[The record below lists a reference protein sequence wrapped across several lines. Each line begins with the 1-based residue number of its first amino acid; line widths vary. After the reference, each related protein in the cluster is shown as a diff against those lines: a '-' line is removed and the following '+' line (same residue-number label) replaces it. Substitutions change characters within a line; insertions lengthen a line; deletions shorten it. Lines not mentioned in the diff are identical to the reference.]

1 MKDSEVT
8 WYGQRCVLLGISQ
21 PGTTLSALCFVHE
34 DLGDE
39 AKKRTAAK
47 ANIADVFEARILDQL
62 AEYQCHFMC
71 VGLYRDSKLVGF
83 WDVPQVWLEG
93 RPLLTAAE
101 TREPAFQALM
111 AAADTRAAANPVIP
125 VIDTFGQI
133 GIDFAAETVAGA
145 LAEVA
150 TPKPVEAAAVVD
162 DEADPDEEI
171 TEAELAAAANEM
183 LPAVTSDEP
192 LPDITN
198 HIDLEETGLEPIGA
212 ATTKNT
218 PENAELIF
226 IPNITI
232 E

>member
-1 MKDSEVT
+1 M
-8 WYGQRCVLLGISQ
+8 
-21 PGTTLSALCFVHE
+21 
-34 DLGDE
+34 
-39 AKKRTAAK
+39 
-47 ANIADVFEARILDQL
+47 
-62 AEYQCHFMC
+62 
-71 VGLYRDSKLVGF
+71 
-83 WDVPQVWLEG
+83 
-93 RPLLTAAE
+93 
-101 TREPAFQALM
+101 
-111 AAADTRAAANPVIP
+111 
-125 VIDTFGQI
+125 
-133 GIDFAAETVAGA
+133 AGA

-198 HIDLEETGLEPIGA
+198 HIDLEETELEPIGA